1 MTQDNILRL
10 LAPVSGKTVP
20 LESVPDPVF
29 AQKTVGDGIAIAP
42 SSAVLCA
49 PCAGKISTIHSAHHA
64 LTLSTNDG
72 IDILMHIGLDTVM
85 LKGEGFE
92 VFVVKGQSVEA
103 GQPLIA
109 FKREILE
116 SRGKSLLTEIVVAS
130 LEKTDGLKP
139 YVNRDVTVGK
149 DTILEVKL
157 KTPAAKSQTSGGAH
171 TAVSWHVCV
180 KNPAGIH
187 ARPAAVLT
195 AAAKEFSSDIMLL
208 CGNRKANAKS
218 VVAVMGLD
226 VAKGD
231 SVCLKATGRDAADA
245 MKTLIPLLESGLGED
260 LTKAPVSAVP
270 EVEKQT
276 GRADAFY
283 GVPASKGTALG
294 VVVQLKD
301 VSIDVEE
308 FGGQIADEKE
318 KLNAALNEAMFQ
330 LTDLY
335 DKTAAKTGVD
345 SAAIFK
351 AHQELLDDAEILSSA
366 FDLVE
371 KGRSAA
377 FAWQQTVA
385 KTAAKFAEMKNPMLA
400 ARANDVRDVGKRVLR
415 LITGEVQEKLSLP
428 DNAVLIAEDLT
439 PSDTASL
446 DRSKTA
452 GFATV
457 GGGAVSHAA
466 ILARSMGIPAVSG
479 LSREVLSLLNGTAV
493 LLDGTQ
499 GVLYPNPSPE
509 LQKKAAESVEND
521 KRKRAALLADKDL
534 PAVTTDGVSV
544 EVAGNIG
551 SIEGAAEVAVN
562 GGAGVGLLRSEFLF
576 LGRKTPPSED
586 EQTAV
591 YRAIKDNLG
600 KERGLII
607 RTLDVGGDKPLD
619 YLPLPQEANPFLG
632 VRGIRASLNAE
643 ALFRSQIRAIL
654 RAADGEKIRVMF
666 PMIAAL
672 DELRRAKQIV
682 EEERSAL
689 NARPLSIGMMI
700 EVPAA
705 VLNAENF
712 AKEVDF
718 FSIGTNDLT
727 QYIMAADRGN
737 AALAALSD
745 GLNPAVLRAVKM
757 TVEGARSCGKWTGVC
772 GGLAAQ
778 ESAVPLLVGLGVS
791 ELSVP
796 PAAIPAVKAQIRT
809 LDFKKC
815 RMLAEKAVLMQSAAA
830 VREVVKS
837 FK

>member
-92 VFVVKGQSVEA
+92 VFVIKGQSVEA

-139 YVNRDVTVGK
+139 YVNQDVTVGK

-226 VAKGD
+226 IAKGD

-245 MKTLIPLLESGLGED
+245 MKTLLPLLESGLGED

-283 GVPASKGTALG
+283 GVPASKGAALG

-345 SAAIFK
+345 SAA
-351 AHQELLDDAEILSSA
+351 L
-366 FDLVE
+366 
-371 KGRSAA
+371 
-377 FAWQQTVA
+377 
-385 KTAAKFAEMKNPMLA
+385 
-400 ARANDVRDVGKRVLR
+400 
-415 LITGEVQEKLSLP
+415 
-428 DNAVLIAEDLT
+428 
-439 PSDTASL
+439 
-446 DRSKTA
+446 
-452 GFATV
+452 
-457 GGGAVSHAA
+457 
-466 ILARSMGIPAVSG
+466 
-479 LSREVLSLLNGTAV
+479 
-493 LLDGTQ
+493 
-499 GVLYPNPSPE
+499 
-509 LQKKAAESVEND
+509 
-521 KRKRAALLADKDL
+521 
-534 PAVTTDGVSV
+534 
-544 EVAGNIG
+544 
-551 SIEGAAEVAVN
+551 
-562 GGAGVGLLRSEFLF
+562 
-576 LGRKTPPSED
+576 
-586 EQTAV
+586 
-591 YRAIKDNLG
+591 
-600 KERGLII
+600 
-607 RTLDVGGDKPLD
+607 
-619 YLPLPQEANPFLG
+619 
-632 VRGIRASLNAE
+632 
-643 ALFRSQIRAIL
+643 
-654 RAADGEKIRVMF
+654 
-666 PMIAAL
+666 
-672 DELRRAKQIV
+672 
-682 EEERSAL
+682 
-689 NARPLSIGMMI
+689 
-700 EVPAA
+700 
-705 VLNAENF
+705 
-712 AKEVDF
+712 
-718 FSIGTNDLT
+718 
-727 QYIMAADRGN
+727 
-737 AALAALSD
+737 
-745 GLNPAVLRAVKM
+745 
-757 TVEGARSCGKWTGVC
+757 
-772 GGLAAQ
+772 
-778 ESAVPLLVGLGVS
+778 
-791 ELSVP
+791 
-796 PAAIPAVKAQIRT
+796 
-809 LDFKKC
+809 
-815 RMLAEKAVLMQSAAA
+815 
-830 VREVVKS
+830 
-837 FK
+837 

>member
-1 MTQDNILRL
+1 MTEDNILRL

-20 LESVPDPVF
+20 IESVPDEVF

-42 SSAVLCA
+42 SSYVLCA
-49 PCAGKISTIHSAHHA
+49 PCAGTISTIHSAHHA
-64 LTLSTNDG
+64 LTLSTTDG

-85 LKGEGFE
+85 LKGDGFE
-92 VFVVKGQSVEA
+92 VFVIKGQTVEA

-109 FKREILE
+109 FSREILE
-116 SRGKSLLTEIVVAS
+116 SRGKSLLTEIVIAS
-130 LEKTDGLKP
+130 GEKTAGLKAFA
-139 YVNRDVTVGK
+139 NRDVKVGK
-149 DTILEVKL
+149 DTVLEVKL
-157 KTPAAKSQTSGGAH
+157 KTAAKQESAQSAQTA
-171 TAVSWHVCV
+171 TSWQIGI

-195 AAAKEFSSDIMLL
+195 AAAKRFDSDITLMK
-208 CGNRKANAKS
+208 GDREVNAKS

-231 SVCLKATGRDAADA
+231 KVRLKATGTDAAEA
-245 MKTLIPLLESGLGED
+245 LKSLLPLLESGLGED
-260 LTKAPVSAVP
+260 LTKTPEPAVP
-270 EVEKQT
+270 VIEKQT
-276 GRADAFY
+276 GGADAFY
-283 GVPASKGTALG
+283 GVPASKGVASG

-308 FGGQIADEKE
+308 FGGQVTDEKE
-318 KLNAALNEAMFQ
+318 KLNAALNEARLV

-335 DKTAAKTGVD
+335 DKTAAKTGVE

-351 AHQELLDDAEILSSA
+351 AHGELLDDPEMLNAA
-366 FDLVE
+366 QALVE

-385 KTAAKFAEMKNPMLA
+385 KMAAKFAEMKNPMLA

-415 LITGEVQEKLSLP
+415 LITGEVQEKPDLP

-439 PSDTASL
+439 PSDAASL
-446 DRSKTA
+446 DRGKTA

-479 LSREVLSLLNGTAV
+479 LSRDVLNLLNGTAV

-499 GVLYPNPSPE
+499 GVLYPNPSEE
-509 LQKKAAESVEND
+509 LQKKAAETAEDD

-534 PAVTTDGVSV
+534 PAVTTDGVEI

-551 SIEGAAEVAVN
+551 SIEGAAEVVAN

-591 YRAIKDNLG
+591 YKAIKDALG
-600 KERGLII
+600 KERGLIV

-643 ALFRSQIRAIL
+643 ALFRSQIRAVL

-682 EEERSAL
+682 EEERLAL
-689 NARPLSIGMMI
+689 DAEPLSIGMMI

-705 VLNAENF
+705 VLNAETF

-745 GLNPAVLRAVKM
+745 GLNPAVLKAVKM
-757 TVEGARSCGKWTGVC
+757 TVEGARSCGKWVGVC

-778 ESAVPLLVGLGVS
+778 EAAVPLLVGLGVS

-796 PAAIPAVKAQIRT
+796 PAAIPAVKAQIRAQ
-809 LDFKKC
+809 DFKKC
-815 RMLAEKAVLMQSAAA
+815 QALADKAVLMQSAAA

>member
-20 LESVPDPVF
+20 IESVPDEVF

-42 SSAVLCA
+42 SSYVLCA
-49 PCAGKISTIHSAHHA
+49 PCAGTVSTIHSAHHA
-64 LTLSTNDG
+64 LTLSTADG

-85 LKGEGFE
+85 LKGDGFE
-92 VFVVKGQSVEA
+92 VFVIKGQSVEA

-109 FKREILE
+109 FSREILE
-116 SRGKSLLTEIVVAS
+116 SRGKSLLTEIVIAS
-130 LEKTDGLKP
+130 PEKTAGLKAFA
-139 YVNRDVTVGK
+139 NRDVEVGK
-149 DTILEVKL
+149 DTVLEVKL
-157 KTPAAKSQTSGGAH
+157 KPAAPKESSKVTQTA
-171 TAVSWHVCV
+171 TSWQIGI

-195 AAAKEFSSDIMLL
+195 AAAKRFDSDITLMK
-208 CGNRKANAKS
+208 GDREANAKS

-231 SVCLKATGRDAADA
+231 KVRLKATGADAAEA
-245 MKTLIPLLESGLGED
+245 LKTLIPLLESGLGED
-260 LTKAPVSAVP
+260 LTKAPEPAVP
-270 EVEKQT
+270 VIEKQT
-276 GRADAFY
+276 GKADAFY
-283 GVPASKGTALG
+283 GVPASKGVALG
-294 VVVQLKD
+294 VVVQLQD

-308 FGGQIADEKE
+308 FGGQVTDEKK
-318 KLNAALNEAMFQ
+318 KLSAALNEARLV

-335 DKTAAKTGVD
+335 DKTAAKTGVE

-351 AHQELLDDAEILSSA
+351 AHGELLDDPEMLNAALA
-366 FDLVE
+366 LVE

-377 FAWQQTVA
+377 FSWQQTVA
-385 KTAAKFAEMKNPMLA
+385 KTAAKFADMKNPMLA

-415 LITGEVQEKLSLP
+415 LITGEVQEKPNLP

-439 PSDTASL
+439 PSDAASL

-479 LSREVLSLLNGTAV
+479 LSRDVLNLLNGTAV

-499 GVLYPNPSPE
+499 GVLYPNPSE
-509 LQKKAAESVEND
+509 KLQKKAAETAEDD

-551 SIEGAAEVAVN
+551 SIEGAAEVVAN

-591 YRAIKDNLG
+591 YKAIKDALG
-600 KERGLII
+600 KERGLIV

-619 YLPLPQEANPFLG
+619 YLPLPSEANPFLG

-666 PMIAAL
+666 PMIAAV

-682 EEERSAL
+682 EEERLAL
-689 NARPLSIGMMI
+689 DAEPLSIGMMI

-705 VLNAENF
+705 VLNVETF

-745 GLNPAVLRAVKM
+745 GLNPAVLKAVKM
-757 TVEGARSCGKWTGVC
+757 TVEGAQSCGKWVGVC

-778 ESAVPLLVGLGVS
+778 EAAVPLLVGLGVS

-796 PAAIPAVKAQIRT
+796 PAAIPAVKAQIRA

-815 RMLAEKAVLMQSAAA
+815 QALADKAVLMQSAAA

>member
-1 MTQDNILRL
+1 MTEDNILRL

-20 LESVPDPVF
+20 IESVPDEVF

-42 SSAVLCA
+42 SSYVLCA
-49 PCAGKISTIHSAHHA
+49 PCAGTISTIHSAHHA
-64 LTLSTNDG
+64 LTLSTADG

-85 LKGEGFE
+85 LKGDGFE
-92 VFVVKGQSVEA
+92 VFVIKGQTVEA

-109 FKREILE
+109 FSRETLE

-130 LEKTDGLKP
+130 GEKTAGLKAFA
-139 YVNRDVTVGK
+139 NRDVKVGK
-149 DTILEVKL
+149 DTVLEVKL
-157 KTPAAKSQTSGGAH
+157 KPAAPKEFAKAEQTA
-171 TAVSWHVCV
+171 TSWQIGI

-195 AAAKEFSSDIMLL
+195 AAAKKYDSDIVLMKDE
-208 CGNRKANAKS
+208 REANAKS

-226 VAKGD
+226 VAKD
-231 SVCLKATGRDAADA
+231 DKVCLKATGTDAAEA
-245 MKTLIPLLESGLGED
+245 LKTLIPLLESGLGED
-260 LTKAPVSAVP
+260 LTKAPDPAVP
-270 EVEKQT
+270 VIEKQT
-276 GRADAFY
+276 GKADAFY
-283 GVPASKGTALG
+283 GVPASKGAALG
-294 VVVQLKD
+294 VVVQLQD

-308 FGGQIADEKE
+308 FGGQVADEKE
-318 KLNAALNEAMFQ
+318 KLTAALNEARLV

-335 DKTAAKTGVD
+335 DKTAAKTGVE

-351 AHQELLDDAEILSSA
+351 AHGELLDDPEMLNAA
-366 FDLVE
+366 QALVE

-415 LITGEVQEKLSLP
+415 LITGEVQEKPNLP

-439 PSDTASL
+439 PSDAASL

-479 LSREVLSLLNGTAV
+479 LSRDVLNLLNGTTV

-499 GVLYPNPSPE
+499 GVLYPNPSEE
-509 LQKKAAESVEND
+509 LQKKAAETAEDD

-551 SIEGAAEVAVN
+551 SIEGAAEVVVN

-591 YRAIKDNLG
+591 YKAIKDALG
-600 KERGLII
+600 KERCLIV

-619 YLPLPQEANPFLG
+619 YLPLPPEANPFLG
-632 VRGIRASLNAE
+632 VRGIRASLNSE

-682 EEERSAL
+682 EEERLAL
-689 NARPLSIGMMI
+689 DAEPLSIGMMI

-705 VLNAENF
+705 VLNVETF

-745 GLNPAVLRAVKM
+745 GLNPAVLKAVKM
-757 TVEGARSCGKWTGVC
+757 TVEGARTYGKWVGVC

-778 ESAVPLLVGLGVS
+778 EAAVPLLVGLGVS

-796 PAAIPAVKAQIRT
+796 PAAIPAVKAQIRA

-815 RMLAEKAVLMQSAAA
+815 QALADKAVLMQSAAA

>member
-1 MTQDNILRL
+1 MTEGNILRL

-20 LESVPDPVF
+20 IESVPDAVF

-42 SSAVLCA
+42 SSYVLCA
-49 PCAGKISTIHSAHHA
+49 PCAGKVSTIHSAHHA
-64 LTLSTNDG
+64 LTLSAAGG

-92 VFVVKGQSVEA
+92 VFVIKGQTVEA

-109 FKREILE
+109 FSREILE
-116 SRGKSLLTEIVVAS
+116 SRGKSLLTEIVIAS
-130 LEKTDGLKP
+130 GEKTAGLKAFP
-139 YVNRDVTVGK
+139 DRDVTVGK
-149 DTILEVKL
+149 DTVLEVKL
-157 KTPAAKSQTSGGAH
+157 KAAAKEESAQSAH
-171 TAVSWHVCV
+171 TATSWQIGI
-180 KNPAGIH
+180 KNPAGLH
-187 ARPAAVLT
+187 ARPAAVLV
-195 AAAKEFSSDIMLL
+195 AAAKEFSADIALMKDD
-208 CGNRKANAKS
+208 REANAKS

-226 VAKGD
+226 IAQGD
-231 SVCLKATGRDAADA
+231 KVRLEASGTDAAEA
-245 MKTLIPLLESGLGED
+245 LKKLIPLLENGLGED
-260 LTKAPVSAVP
+260 LTKAPDPAVP
-270 EVEKQT
+270 AVEKQT
-276 GRADAFY
+276 GKAGAFY
-283 GVPASKGTALG
+283 GVPASKGVALG

-318 KLNAALNEAMFQ
+318 KLNAALNEARFV
-330 LTDLY
+330 LNDLY
-335 DKTAAKTGVD
+335 DKTAAKTGAE

-351 AHQELLDDAEILSSA
+351 AHEELLDDPEMLNAA
-366 FDLVE
+366 FDLIE

-377 FAWQQTVA
+377 FSWQQTIA
-385 KTAAKFAEMKNPMLA
+385 KTAAKFAEMKNPLLA
-400 ARANDVRDVGKRVLR
+400 ARANDVRDVGKRVLH

-428 DNAVLIAEDLT
+428 DKAVLIAEELT
-439 PSDTASL
+439 PSDAASL
-446 DRSKTA
+446 DRNKAA

-479 LSREVLSLLNGTAV
+479 LSRDVLNLLNGTAV

-499 GVLYPNPSPE
+499 GILYPNPSEE
-509 LQKKAAESVEND
+509 LQKKAIETAETERLN
-521 KRKRAALLADKDL
+521 RAALLADKDL
-534 PAVTTDGVSV
+534 PAITADGAEI
-544 EVAGNIG
+544 EVMGNIG
-551 SIEGAAEVAVN
+551 SIEGAAEVVAN
-562 GGAGVGLLRSEFLF
+562 GGTGVGLLRSEFLF

-591 YRAIKDNLG
+591 YKAIKDTLG
-600 KERGLII
+600 SERGLIV

-643 ALFRSQIRAIL
+643 ALFRSQIRAVL

-666 PMIAAL
+666 PMIAAV

-682 EEERSAL
+682 EEERLAL
-689 NARPLSIGMMI
+689 DAGPLSIGMMI

-705 VLNAENF
+705 VLGAEMF

-718 FSIGTNDLT
+718 FSVGTNDLT

-737 AALAALSD
+737 AALADLSD
-745 GLNPAVLRAVKM
+745 GLNPAVLKAVKM
-757 TVEGARSCGKWTGVC
+757 TVAGARSCGKKVGVC
-772 GGLAAQ
+772 GGMAAQ
-778 ESAVPLLVGLGVS
+778 EAAVPLLIGLGVS

-796 PAAIPAVKAQIRT
+796 PAAIPAVKAQIRA
-809 LDFKKC
+809 LNFKKC
-815 RMLAEKAVLMQSAAA
+815 QALADKAVLMQSAAA